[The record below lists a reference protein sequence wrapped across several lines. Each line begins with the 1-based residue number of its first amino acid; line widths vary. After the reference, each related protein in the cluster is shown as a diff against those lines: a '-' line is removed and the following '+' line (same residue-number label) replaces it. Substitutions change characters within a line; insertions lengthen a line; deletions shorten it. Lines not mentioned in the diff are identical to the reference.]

1 MTFRGSHERIS
12 GGKARGG
19 FRRPTRVLLVLALL
33 ITGSM
38 VLLPLA
44 GMVSAAVPALNGSC
58 GATSG
63 KASTSC
69 SLTTSGS
76 GNVVIVFVWTS
87 SGTPGT
93 PTTSGV
99 TYSARNTG
107 STTGGTVS
115 EFYATGVGALSSATV
130 SDTISGGSSPKSG
143 IIAFGVSGITGGPFD
158 PNLGAAPAATA
169 GTTGGSP
176 SVTFTTT
183 GTSDFI
189 IGFLGQA
196 SSTNPTAGSGFKKI
210 TGHSTT
216 GRSVAAE
223 YRTTTST
230 GSQTPD
236 WATTAGG
243 TWVMLGDAL
252 DTSPS
257 DVPEFPLGV
266 LPLLLVIPVMY
277 VVAKRARPLRPE
289 GVTLL
294 LLAIPI
300 FYILIGRRTFD
311 VGRVGASK

>member
-12 GGKARGG
+12 GGKARSGS
-19 FRRPTRVLLVLALL
+19 RRPTGVLLVLALL

-44 GMVSAAVPALNGSC
+44 GKVSAAVPALNGFC

-63 KASTSC
+63 TKSTSC
-69 SLTTSGS
+69 SLTTSGA
-76 GNVVIVFVWTS
+76 GNVIIVFVWTS

-107 STTGGTVS
+107 STAGGTVS

-158 PNLGAAPAATA
+158 PNLVTAPAATT
-169 GTTGGSP
+169 GTSGGSP

-196 SSTNPTAGSGFKKI
+196 SRTNPTAGSGFKKI
-210 TGHSTT
+210 TVHFTT

-223 YRTTTST
+223 YRTVTST

-236 WATTAGG
+236 WATAAGA
-243 TWVMLGDAL
+243 WVMLGDAL

-289 GVTLL
+289 GATLL

-300 FYILIGRRTFD
+300 VYILIGRRTLD